1 MTKTEKTNIKTL
13 SFSEI
18 EDFFTKK
25 NIKPFRA
32 KQVYEWLWK
41 KSACSFAQMTNI
53 SKDIRQ
59 LLKNSFI
66 INTIKVNKVQ
76 ISSDRT
82 IKTSFKLIDD
92 NIIEG
97 VLIPTKNRMTACIS
111 TQVGC
116 NLKCKFCATGKMD
129 FKRNL
134 SFTEIYDQIIIINKQ
149 AVDKYSKHLSN
160 IVYMGMGEPLLNYDN
175 VIKSI
180 EIITSEKGLGMS
192 PQRIT
197 VSSVGITKMIR
208 QLADDN
214 AKFNLAIS
222 LHSADNK
229 KRTSAIP
236 VNESNPL
243 KELAQALKYYYEK
256 TNKRITYEYILFKN
270 FNDSISDAEKFA
282 KFCKITP
289 CKINII
295 EYNPVENTGFYKSG
309 EKETNDFINFFEN
322 KNMIVNIRKSRG
334 KDIDAACGQLANK
347 DMTKKNYEL

>member
-1 MTKTEKTNIKTL
+1 MNKTEKINIKTL
-13 SFSEI
+13 SLPEI
-18 EDFFTKK
+18 EIFFTEKK
-25 NIKPFRA
+25 IKPFRA

-41 KSACSFAQMTNI
+41 KSTCSFDQMTNI
-53 SKDIRQ
+53 SKDVRQ
-59 LLKNSFI
+59 LLKDSFI
-66 INTIKVNKVQ
+66 INTIKINKVQ

-82 IKTSFKLIDD
+82 IKTSFKLDDD

-97 VLIPTKNRMTACIS
+97 VLIPSKNRMTACIS

-116 NLKCKFCATGKMD
+116 NLKCSFCATGKLD

-134 SFTEIYDQIIIINKQ
+134 SFDEIYNQVVIINKQ
-149 AVDKYSKHLSN
+149 AVEKYSRHLSN
-160 IVYMGMGEPLLNYDN
+160 IVYMGMGEPLLNYNN

-180 EIITSEKGLGMS
+180 EIITSEKGLAMS

-197 VSSVGITKMIR
+197 VSTAGITKMIR

-222 LHSADNK
+222 LNFTDNK
-229 KRTSAIP
+229 KRSSAMP
-236 VNESNPL
+236 VNESESL
-243 KELAQALKYYYEK
+243 QKLVQAIKYYHEK
-256 TNKRITYEYILFKN
+256 THKRITYEYILFKN
-270 FNDSISDAEKFA
+270 FNDSISDAENLA

-309 EKETNDFINFFEN
+309 EKETNDFIEFLGN

-347 DMTKKNYEL
+347 DMKLP